1 MRCSYADEARRYG
14 RAAYPIGDT
23 GHQLGNAAEPTEST
37 WAGIANTT
45 FAVNDAGNIAD
56 MALSR

>member
-1 MRCSYADEARRYG
+1 MRCSYADQARRYG
-14 RAAYPIGDT
+14 RVAYPIGDT
-23 GHQLGNAAEPTEST
+23 SYQLGNAAESAEST
-37 WAGIANTT
+37 WVGIANTT